1 MMMGDQGT
9 ETEGSNN
16 LNTIRILMNL
26 INVGYPRIP
35 VSRSPTK
42 ASSLPILEEKFLMQ
56 RNIYNVLFIYL

>member
-35 VSRSPTK
+35 VSRPPTK
-42 ASSLPILEEKFLMQ
+42 ASSLPILEKRGIFIMYY
-56 RNIYNVLFIYL
+56 YNPFVII

>member
-35 VSRSPTK
+35 VRRSPTK
-42 ASSLPILEEKFLMQ
+42 ASSLPILEEKNLM
-56 RNIYNVLFIYL
+56 

>member
-42 ASSLPILEEKFLMQ
+42 ASSLPILEKRGIFIMYY
-56 RNIYNVLFIYL
+56 YNPFVII